1 VIEVKP
7 GVAHG
12 GQGIIDGRLGG
23 ALLGDLLV
31 GVLDGA
37 GAGLL
42 QGFCTRQL
50 AVRETDTRAG
60 AFELS
65 RGLAELDLL
74 GGLIDQEQ
82 QIAIVYDIAVLEAD
96 PGQSPT
102 DLGAQVDLLNG
113 RKLAEKFEPTV
124 HLTLNRNADADTRW
138 RRDRGLVDGWRQDV

>member
-1 VIEVKP
+1 MASRVVGLVPARLPEIRLPTGEGRGNAGVVEVKP

-37 GAGLL
+37 GTGLL

-50 AVRETDTRAG
+50 AVRETETRAG

-65 RGLAELDLL
+65 RGLAEFDLIW
-74 GGLIDQEQ
+74 GRIDQEQ
-82 QIAIVYDIAVLEAD
+82 QIALAYDIAVLEAD
-96 PGQSPT
+96 L
-102 DLGAQVDLLNG
+102 D
-113 RKLAEKFEPTV
+113 
-124 HLTLNRNADADTRW
+124 
-138 RRDRGLVDGWRQDV
+138 